1 MTQVNTILEELRT
14 EIGEAKYLILTSCG
28 DVRCHWEGRRD
39 ALARA
44 IEIVEKVAAEPTII
58 TNPDEPPRP
67 ASIWIEIPIASIRN
81 VSFEREVGPTIT
93 FNPRDPRN
101 WEPGVISVPY
111 ETATKAMAMLK

>member
-1 MTQVNTILEELRT
+1 MTQYACKLCDPSGRGCTYDPARGQT
-14 EIGEAKYLILTSCG
+14 AKPTDCPIHGTADWHL
-28 DVRCHWEGRRD
+28 
-39 ALARA
+39 LAP
-44 IEIVEKVAAEPTII
+44 EPMII
-58 TNPDEPPRP
+58 TDPDTPPRP

-111 ETATKAMAMLK
+111 ETATKAMAMLNQIEELEP